1 MEDFSTILWIVII
14 IGAMVLNTAR
24 KVRGSAR
31 KQPSQHGE
39 AWPSIPE
46 EGSRDTGEKHVEMS
60 RNTAEPLSTTPPTSI
75 RPEST
80 RQAKT
85 VLDTSARS
93 SRDSVPAKS
102 QYREFPEEGQSL
114 EEIAP
119 EWLDEPE
126 RALLSDFN
134 DEDNLTVEEVRQPAK
149 TGCKVSKA
157 ESKEENSGRRRQ
169 SANKTNAE
177 STAAELVEEF
187 DLRRAVIYSEIL
199 KPKFEEYRGKGKEDR
214 PKVNRKGQTEGKL
227 CRRSNRQ

>member
-14 IGAMVLNTAR
+14 VGAMVLNTAR

-46 EGSRDTGEKHVEMS
+46 EGSRDTGEKHVEMP

-75 RPEST
+75 RPES
-80 RQAKT
+80 
-85 VLDTSARS
+85 TSARS

-126 RALLSDFN
+126 RTLLSDFN
-134 DEDNLTVEEVRQPAK
+134 DEDTLTVDEARQPAQTGRKASK
-149 TGCKVSKA
+149 T

-177 STAAELVEEF
+177 STAELVEEF

-199 KPKFEEYRGKGKEDR
+199 KPKFEE
-214 PKVNRKGQTEGKL
+214 
-227 CRRSNRQ
+227 